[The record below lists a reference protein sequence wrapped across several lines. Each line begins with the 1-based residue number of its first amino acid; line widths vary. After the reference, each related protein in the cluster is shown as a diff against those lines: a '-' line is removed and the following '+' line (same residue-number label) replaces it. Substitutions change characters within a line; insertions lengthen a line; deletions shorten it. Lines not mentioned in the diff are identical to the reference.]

1 MAFRKYLFYI
11 FLFFYF
17 PVNICAQTEE
27 SWGQVISEQFRTQ
40 LEIFPQ
46 EKVYMHIDRYF
57 YQPNDTAWF
66 ALYLVDAATHQPL
79 EADQIIYVE
88 LIDQLD
94 SVACRIKIAPDQHF
108 RYFGHLTLLEEYGIG
123 KFIIRAYAPYMAS
136 SDEAY
141 FFKREIII
149 GGTQQKLTNTEVPDY
164 EIQFLP
170 EGGQILEGTACY
182 VAFKAI
188 DKNGMGISVGGDIV
202 DDEDHIQTTFESNN
216 LGMGV
221 FLLTA
226 APGKQYFARCRTDKH
241 TEIKKYKL
249 PDAYKQGYALQ
260 VKRANNRLLVSVKN
274 AMNQTTNEP
283 LYLLIHSRG
292 IVQELI
298 RWDPGKDF
306 IAFQEKLFPAG
317 ILHIL
322 LLDQQKQIR
331 SERLIF
337 SMNETDFARVNL
349 QTDKQAYQTRE
360 QIRSTIMLKDA
371 NNLPLQGR
379 FSVSVTDD
387 QNSYIDTLQTI
398 ASTLLLTSELK
409 GYVESTGEY
418 FRKDNRQAAINLDY
432 LMMTQG
438 WRRYDVSAIL
448 HQNYQEPVIDWD
460 GGLMLSGIVRGGYNS
475 SPIEGSNLTLYASTG
490 DYFAS
495 TETDQHGR
503 FSFSLPNTPDST
515 LFRVQLTP
523 SLSYGNNSIT
533 FDTPS
538 YPGFSRPYK
547 GTPGTQIQ
555 TENTFAWNIKL
566 PDVGITARKR
576 ELKPKPIS
584 DFTRYA
590 SQTFDQAYLESRPV
604 LTWES
609 VLANIPGTNILKN
622 NNDIYVFLGRMG
634 GLEGLE
640 PARIML
646 DGMLLSNNA
655 FLSDI
660 EILDVA
666 QIDIIKGTRA
676 SIFSSEGMGGIISV
690 STKTISGTKRQTNGN
705 IVKMIYP
712 LGCQQSVEFYSPS
725 YTSWDNYSTAK
736 DLRKTLFW
744 KPDLNTNESGEAIF
758 DFYSADVPT
767 TYTILIEGISAD
779 GKLIYHISPLLIN
792 NKDK

>member
-1 MAFRKYLFYI
+1 MTYTKYLFYT

-17 PVNICAQTEE
+17 PVNICAQTNE
-27 SWGQVISEQFRTQ
+27 SWGQVISEQFQTQ

-57 YQPNDTAWF
+57 YHPNDTAWF

-94 SVACRIKIAPDQHF
+94 SVVCRIKIAPDKHF
-108 RYFGHLTLLEEYGIG
+108 RYFGHLSLLEEYGIG

-149 GGTQQKLTNTEVPDY
+149 GGTQQQLANTEIPDY

-221 FLLTA
+221 FLLTT
-226 APGKQYFARCRTDKH
+226 APGKQYFARCRTDNH
-241 TEIKKYKL
+241 PEIKKYKL

-292 IVQELI
+292 ILQELI

-306 IAFQEKLFPAG
+306 IAFQEKLFRAG

-371 NNLPLQGR
+371 NNQPLQGR
-379 FSVSVTDD
+379 LSVSVTDN

-409 GYVESTGEY
+409 GYVESPGEY

-438 WRRYDVSAIL
+438 WRCYDVSAIL
-448 HQNYQEPVIDWD
+448 HQNYLAPVIDWD
-460 GGLMLSGIVRGGYNS
+460 GGLSLSGIVRGGYDS

-495 TETDQHGR
+495 TETDKNGR
-503 FSFSLPNTPDST
+503 FSFPLPNTPDST

-538 YPGFSRPYK
+538 YPGFNRPYK
-547 GTPGTQIQ
+547 GTPGSHIQ
-555 TENTFAWNIKL
+555 TDTGYAWDIKL
-566 PDVGITARKR
+566 PDVGVTARMR
-576 ELKPKPIS
+576 KPKPKPLS
-584 DFTRYA
+584 DFTRFA
-590 SQTFDQAYLESRPV
+590 NQTFDQEYLDSRPIF
-604 LTWES
+604 TWES
-609 VLANIPGTNILKN
+609 IFSGIPGARITKGSGNVH
-622 NNDIYVFLGRMG
+622 VFLGSAFAQNI
-634 GLEGLE
+634 

-646 DGMLLSNNA
+646 NDILLPASTSI
-655 FLSDI
+655 SDI
-660 EILDVA
+660 EILDIA
-666 QIDIIKGTRA
+666 QIDIIKGTRTA
-676 SIFSSEGMGGIISV
+676 IFGSDAPGGVISV
-690 STKTISGTKRQTNGN
+690 ITRSGGSIKREINGN

-712 LGCQQSVEFYSPS
+712 LGCQQPIDFYSPS
-725 YTSWDNYSTAK
+725 YTSWDDYSIAK

-744 KPDLNTNESGEAIF
+744 KPDLNINESGEITF
-758 DFYSADVPT
+758 DFYSADIPT
-767 TYTILIEGISAD
+767 TYTILIEGISDD
-779 GKLIYHISPLLIN
+779 GKLIYHISKIQSI
-792 NKDK
+792 KE